1 MQELKRFLVLSEEEK
16 ACHRELYTS
25 EYETHKNRNPSRV
38 PGTCQWFLDHEKY
51 LHWRRSQE
59 SSLLWVSADPG
70 CGKSV
75 LASFLVDQ
83 FQSSKARTGLPETV
97 CYFFFK
103 DDAVEQKKAIY
114 ALSAIL
120 HQIYATQPGLLRH
133 ALEESQ
139 EKGSSKTFTNLD
151 ALWRILMRTV
161 RDKNSS
167 NIICVIDGL
176 DECEKVS
183 QHQLMKYLVDLYKC
197 QEDRLK
203 EAPFFKVLITSRP
216 DNSIKT
222 ALNQLPAIRLRGED
236 ETEAIIKDVG
246 LVIRA
251 SIDNFV
257 LQGLPAELLTDL
269 ETDLIKGADRT
280 FLWTTLVI
288 SLLKDALERGAS
300 RRELMEILKTK
311 DIYTIY
317 QRLLH
322 SSADPTAAKTML
334 QIVVAAGR
342 PLTID
347 EMNNVFAIHAS
358 AMLTAEGTLSDL
370 KSELK
375 HPFENYVKSLCGHFL
390 RVIRSTIYLVHQT
403 AREFLLTKPPDP
415 SYGKDFLIS
424 NSQLGPWQHSIDLP
438 EAHILLLEIC
448 IAFLVCLSSECEE
461 SARLQLGLS
470 YSQYCKGK
478 PTHQLLDYATSY
490 TSFHFRWIPA
500 RMDSLI
506 LNRCEALGTSQQV
519 APRSKRSTPLDA
531 SPSSGWQNFY
541 SVTAKLQR
549 DALVELDSII
559 GLLSSISTA
568 GLDSMT
574 AGSQTLRDDFRE
586 LQALLKF
593 TKRKL
598 GQKSEALSVGPDGYE
613 EAAIAIRTRR
623 RSADPNGLVQPHTVS
638 NAFERGLSFRDY
650 MTSAGVAKE
659 PEVPNRLSHML
670 GLSDE
675 AEVD

>member
-1 MQELKRFLVLSEEEK
+1 
-16 ACHRELYTS
+16 
-25 EYETHKNRNPSRV
+25 
-38 PGTCQWFLDHEKY
+38 
-51 LHWRRSQE
+51 
-59 SSLLWVSADPG
+59 VSADPG

-83 FQSSKARTGLPETV
+83 FQSSKTRTGLPETV

-103 DDAVEQKKAIY
+103 DDAVEQKKALY

-120 HQIYATQPGLLRH
+120 HQIYAAQPGLLRH

-139 EKGSSKTFTNLD
+139 AKGSSKTFSNFD

-183 QHQLMKYLVDLYKC
+183 QRQLMKSLVDLYNC

-257 LQGLPAELLTDL
+257 LQGLPADLLTDL
-269 ETDLIKGADRT
+269 ETGLIKGADRT

-317 QRLLH
+317 RRLLH
-322 SSADPTAAKTML
+322 SSADPIAAKTML

-342 PLTID
+342 PLKID
-347 EMNNVFAIHAS
+347 EMNNAFAIHVS

-424 NSQLGPWQHSIDLP
+424 SSQLGPWQHSLDLP

-448 IAFLVCLSSECEE
+448 VAFLVCLSSECEE
-461 SARLQLGLS
+461 STRLQLGLG

-500 RMDSLI
+500 RMDFLI
-506 LNRCEALGTSQQV
+506 LDRCEALGTSQEV
-519 APRSKRSTPLDA
+519 TPRSRRSTPLDA
-531 SPSSGWQNFY
+531 SPSSGGQNFY
-541 SVTAKLQR
+541 NVTAKLQR
-549 DALVELDSII
+549 DALVELDGIV

-593 TKRKL
+593 MKRRL
-598 GQKSEALSVGPDGYE
+598 GQKSEALSVGSGRYE
-613 EAAIAIRTRR
+613 EAAIETRR
-623 RSADPNGLVQPHTVS
+623 RWADPNALVQPHTVS
-638 NAFERGLSFRDY
+638 NVFERGLSFRDY
-650 MTSAGVAKE
+650 LTRTGVAKE
-659 PEVPNRLSHML
+659 PEVPNRLSHLL

-675 AEVD
+675 AEAD